1 MTGALVLLFSNTA
14 QVRIPCSAQHFRDL
28 FPYLHFPHLSAWIL
42 IYNFFCTCV
51 SVHRRDRCTCTFIS
65 LALHNSWP
73 DILFLCTCVS
83 VRRRDRCT
91 CTLPPFFFGT
101 ALPFCPLFSFFVLCI
116 ALPFLLCFPVCLS
129 IDVTGALVPLF
140 IPPLF
145 IFLFGLSG
153 VSCTGF
159 YCSIT
164 YGVCLSTDVTGALP
178 PPTSH
183 RTCESVHRRDRF
195 IRTPSSSS
203 DLYFPVAYLF
213 FSSPLAFALVCP
225 STDVT
230 GALVPAHPLFVSL
243 IFSIVATSL
252 HPPPPRQNY

>member
-28 FPYLHFPHLSAWIL
+28 FPYLHFAHLFAWIL
-42 IYNFFCTCV
+42 IYNFLCTCV

-153 VSCTGF
+153 VSCTGL

-203 DLYFPVAYLF
+203 DINFPLPTS
-213 FSSPLAFALVCP
+213 FSLL
-225 STDVT
+225 
-230 GALVPAHPLFVSL
+230 LLL
-243 IFSIVATSL
+243 L
-252 HPPPPRQNY
+252 HSCVRPQT